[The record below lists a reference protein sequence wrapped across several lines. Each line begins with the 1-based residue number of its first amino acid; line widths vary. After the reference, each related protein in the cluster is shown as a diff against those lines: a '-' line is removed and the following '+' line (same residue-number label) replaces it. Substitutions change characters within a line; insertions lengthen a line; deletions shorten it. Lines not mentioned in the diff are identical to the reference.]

1 VPQSPESISIIIPVL
16 NEAARIE
23 ATIKAI
29 AKATGK
35 LGIEIIVVDGG
46 SRDATVE
53 LAKAAGANVRSAVGG
68 RSGQM
73 NEGAKLAS
81 GSILVFLHGDTLL
94 PQTFDDLVRSA
105 LTDGDFPKE
114 RLHQRQVIAGAFALQ
129 IDDPLWSLR
138 WIERGVNWRSRVL
151 QMPYGDQAIFL
162 RAATFWQLGGFPA
175 QPIMEDF
182 ELIRR
187 LGRLGKIAIVPVP
200 VTTAARRWLQRG
212 IIKTTLINQLV
223 VLGYFL
229 GISPDRLAQL
239 YRQKSF

>member
-1 VPQSPESISIIIPVL
+1 VPQSPVSISIIIPVL
-16 NEAARIE
+16 NEAERIE
-23 ATIKAI
+23 ATIASV
-29 AKATGK
+29 G
-35 LGIEIIVVDGG
+35 LGFEIIVVDGG
-46 SRDATVE
+46 SRDRTVE
-53 LAKAAGANVRSAVGG
+53 LARTAGAKVLSAAGG

-73 NEGAKLAS
+73 NEGAKLAT

-94 PQTFDDLVRSA
+94 PKGFSDLVRSA
-105 LTDGDFPKE
+105 LTPE
-114 RLHQRQVIAGAFALQ
+114 NRSVIAGAFALR
-129 IDDPLWSLR
+129 IDDPRWILR
-138 WIERGVNWRSRVL
+138 WIERGANWRSRVL

-200 VTTAARRWLQRG
+200 VTTAARRWLQKG

-223 VLGYFL
+223 VLGYCL
-229 GISPDRLAQL
+229 GISPDRLARL
-239 YRQKSF
+239 YRRKSF

>member
-23 ATIKAI
+23 ATIQAI
-29 AKATGK
+29 TNATVE

-46 SRDATVE
+46 SRDSTVE
-53 LAKAAGANVRSAVGG
+53 LAKAAGANVRSAAGG

-94 PQTFDDLVRSA
+94 PQAFDDLVRSA
-105 LTDGDFPKE
+105 LTDGDRK
-114 RLHQRQVIAGAFALQ
+114 VIAGAFALR

-229 GISPDRLAQL
+229 GISPDYLVRL
-239 YRQKSF
+239 YHQKGLWKL